1 MYNNQVS
8 KSYLASQFSNHFQLL
23 YATYMPVIEA
33 SRTRLVKI
41 DFPSR
46 DTGRKF
52 IVRATNTDCG
62 SVAMATII
70 AYRVHD
76 MIRGKTIFL

>member
-8 KSYLASQFSNHFQLL
+8 KSYLASQFSNYFQLL

-33 SRTRLVKI
+33 SRTRPVKI
-41 DFPSR
+41 DFPFR

-52 IVRATNTDCG
+52 IARATNSDCE
-62 SVAMATII
+62 SVAVATII

-76 MIRGKTIFL
+76 Y